1 MNILHPNSNL
11 PNALPSPYLTSIIT
25 VLVGPSSKEFK
36 VHLGVISESR
46 VLASKCRAI
55 SIWHQ
60 LSLPDVDPSV
70 FELALCYMYG
80 KDYKEYFSPSNPMP
94 KKSDAK
100 AAAFRRHSL
109 VYCFA
114 RKYELDGLNALA
126 TKNIKDLGQ
135 VDYQSVFLAAKEA
148 YKRLPD
154 DESWFRDCFKVET
167 KRALRGNPELFR
179 QPWMVDAI
187 KEESGNFSLDLFTS
201 LAERYEKI
209 ITRIMA
215 VPPDPKSSPRLS
227 SRWFSPNLNRR
238 GSTSST
244 NSCST
249 DWKGGDTDSEDDSAT
264 DATSGDE
271 IARIEQSS
279 CVEDYTPGEE
289 SPCIVEEYPEV
300 EQVYPIEDAPT
311 AETSYPAEAA
321 TVEDIVEILEKRLSE
336 VEPAEEKASEEPQIE
351 IASAEEAP
359 CHQEEASHEEASALI
374 AQLPAN
380 TDTVS
385 PLAEETNNDSGYAEP
400 NHPGYWDSWSAW
412 PSTKWKK
419 NKEKKGRRL
428 LIEEDDLSREP
439 IPEPATCTE
448 DPAPAEELAMPPEEA
463 PAETEAVEDIPVKE
477 VPVDEYAAA
486 AEPAD
491 YEPVNGAADINDF
504 CYDPPVEGMYTA
516 CPKHPC
522 HTVS

>member
-1 MNILHPNSNL
+1 
-11 PNALPSPYLTSIIT
+11 
-25 VLVGPSSKEFK
+25 
-36 VHLGVISESR
+36 VISESR
-46 VLASKCRAI
+46 VLASKCQAV

-60 LSLPDVDPSV
+60 LSLPDVDPSI

-80 KDYKEYFSPSNPMP
+80 KDYKDYFSPSNPPP
-94 KKSDAK
+94 KKPDAK

-135 VDYQSVFLAAKEA
+135 VDYHSVFLAAKEA

-167 KRALRGNPELFR
+167 KRALRGNHELFR
-179 QPWMVDAI
+179 QPWMVDTI
-187 KEESGNFSLDLFTS
+187 KEESGNFILDLFTS
-201 LAERYEKI
+201 LTERYEKTI
-209 ITRIMA
+209 ARIMA
-215 VPPDPKSSPRLS
+215 VAPDPKSSPRL

-249 DWKGGDTDSEDDSAT
+249 DWKKGDTDWEDDSAT

-271 IARIEQSS
+271 IVRIEQSS
-279 CVEDYTPGEE
+279 CVEDYTPGEESPCIFEESSCIVEE

-311 AETSYPAEAA
+311 AEASYPAEAA
-321 TVEDIVEILEKRLSE
+321 TEVIVEVLEKALSE
-336 VEPAEEKASEEPQIE
+336 VEPAEEKASKEPQIE
-351 IASAEEAP
+351 IASAEEAT

-374 AQLPAN
+374 AQLPAG
-380 TDTVS
+380 TDTVL
-385 PLAEETNNDSGYAEP
+385 PLAEEANNDSGYAEP
-400 NHPGYWDSWSAW
+400 NHPDNWDPWSAW
-412 PSTKWKK
+412 TPKKSKK
-419 NKEKKGRRL
+419 NKKKKGRRL

-463 PAETEAVEDIPVKE
+463 PAETEAVEEISVKE
-477 VPVDEYAAA
+477 VPVGEYAAA

-491 YEPVNGAADINDF
+491 YEPVNEAVDINDF
-504 CYDPPVEGMYTA
+504 CYGPPVEGMYTG

-522 HTVS
+522 YIV